1 MLKAVARAKPFVHC
15 FGHIHE
21 GWGAERVVWNDGVD
35 AGEKETM
42 EEFKMQGWERHVKKV
57 EKVEV
62 VENEIKE
69 QRAVF
74 VNGRD
79 IKRGEQ
85 TLMVNAA
92 IMDVGYS
99 PVNAP
104 FVVDLDLPV
113 KG

>member
-1 MLKAVARAKPFVHC
+1 MHC

-21 GWGAERVVWNDGVD
+21 GWGAEVVKWDDGVG
-35 AGEKETM
+35 AGEKETI
-42 EEFKMQGWERHVKKV
+42 EEFKTKGWKKCIQEVER
-57 EKVEV
+57 VEV
-62 VENEIKE
+62 VEKE
-69 QRAVF
+69 VKEKRAVF
-74 VNGRD
+74 VDGRG
-79 IKRGEQ
+79 IRRGEQ